1 MYECA
6 LDSRINNKKLQIIS
20 NSQKRR
26 IKELLCFTYI
36 INIFRLNGFFIAI
49 DFQEYHLRYDLKCPK
64 ICHIKILKAFHKQSV
79 KRSYDN
85 WYKNYP
91 YLDLLQNI
99 SYTSNYD
106 LMRFLSYLILLI
118 SGQHIQTSLLSYVRS
133 YCQEKG

>member
-49 DFQEYHLRYDLKCPK
+49 DFQEYHLRYDLNCPK
-64 ICHIKILKAFHKQSV
+64 ICHIKIQKHYPLKEVMIIDIKTILIWIYSKIYHIH
-79 KRSYDN
+79 
-85 WYKNYP
+85 P
-91 YLDLLQNI
+91 TT
-99 SYTSNYD
+99 TS
-106 LMRFLSYLILLI
+106 
-118 SGQHIQTSLLSYVRS
+118 
-133 YCQEKG
+133 